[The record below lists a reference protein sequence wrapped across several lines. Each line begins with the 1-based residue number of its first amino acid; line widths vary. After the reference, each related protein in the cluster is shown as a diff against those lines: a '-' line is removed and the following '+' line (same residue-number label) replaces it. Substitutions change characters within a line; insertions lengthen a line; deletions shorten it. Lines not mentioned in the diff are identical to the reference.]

1 MKKSVLLQIT
11 ALLAVASFAL
21 AASHSTPEATPE
33 LRPLQKIMQA
43 RAAWMKSMNENL
55 SANKLAD
62 VSKDAAALSAQAKQ
76 VGESATNPLAKELHL
91 AVSSLAKALQ
101 YSAHQIAPDD
111 YRDLLD
117 RLDAAFAAAR
127 DEVEAAMTASVV

>member
-21 AASHSTPEATPE
+21 AASHSTPEAKPE

-43 RAAWMKSMNENL
+43 RAGWMKSMSENL

-62 VSKDAAALSAQAKQ
+62 VSKDAAALSAQAQQ

-91 AVSSLAKALQ
+91 AVSSLAKAT
-101 YSAHQIAPDD
+101 SEAAAKN
-111 YRDLLD
+111 
-117 RLDAAFAAAR
+117 DAAAVKTKLGEIKEKCAECHAKIR
-127 DEVEAAMTASVV
+127 DKK

>member
-1 MKKSVLLQIT
+1 MKKTVLLQIT

-21 AASHSTPEATPE
+21 AASHSTPEAKPE
-33 LRPLQKIMQA
+33 LRPTQKIMQA

-91 AVSSLAKALQ
+91 AVSGLAKAT
-101 YSAHQIAPDD
+101 SE
-111 YRDLLD
+111 
-117 RLDAAFAAAR
+117 AAAKNDGAVVKTKLAEIQAKCAECHAKIR
-127 DEVEAAMTASVV
+127 DKK

>member
-1 MKKSVLLQIT
+1 MKKSILLQIT

-21 AASHSTPEATPE
+21 AASHSTPEAKSE

-43 RAAWMKSMNENL
+43 RAAWVKSMNENL
-55 SANKLAD
+55 AANKLAD

-91 AVSSLAKALQ
+91 AVSSLAKAT
-101 YSAHQIAPDD
+101 SE
-111 YRDLLD
+111 
-117 RLDAAFAAAR
+117 AAAKNDGAAVKAKLAEIQAKCAECHAKIR
-127 DEVEAAMTASVV
+127 DKK